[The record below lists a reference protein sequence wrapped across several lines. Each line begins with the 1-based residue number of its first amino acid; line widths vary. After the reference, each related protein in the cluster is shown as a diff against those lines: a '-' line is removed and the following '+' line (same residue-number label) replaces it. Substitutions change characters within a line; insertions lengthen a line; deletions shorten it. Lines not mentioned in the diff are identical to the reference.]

1 MLRLS
6 TQTKTQQSQEPV
18 LSNLDD
24 KAKEHGHERLAD
36 FIRHNQATIIDEWV
50 GFAGTR
56 SPASDGM
63 SRLALKDHIVD
74 ILSFVAADL
83 ETAQTLSEQVD
94 KSHGMNDG
102 AGPFRHTAA
111 EVHAALRLADGFDI
125 DQMVSEYRAL
135 RASVVKQWVAG
146 HKTLAS
152 TDVADLTRFNE
163 AIDQAV
169 TESVAHYTKT
179 IDNSRNL
186 FLGILGHDL
195 RNPIGAAS
203 MAAQRMERWGTTDPK
218 QAKVVSELVRTT
230 ERATR
235 ILNDLLDLTRSSFG
249 TDIPVVK
256 GKTDIAK
263 LCETIADELRSID
276 ETQLVRVEHEGD
288 PVGFWDT
295 ARMGQVLSNLMSNAI
310 QYSDTRSPV
319 TVTISGNDPDT
330 VTVKV
335 HNLGP
340 PIPAEN
346 QRSIF
351 QSGMRAHVNDP
362 GDHTHLGL
370 GLYIARLIV
379 EAHGGE
385 IAVTSDERRGTTFT
399 VQLPRA

>member
-1 MLRLS
+1 
-6 TQTKTQQSQEPV
+6 
-18 LSNLDD
+18 LSNLSD
-24 KAKEHGHERLAD
+24 KAKERGHERLAD
-36 FIRHNQATIIDEWV
+36 FIRQNHATIIEEWV
-50 GFAGTR
+50 RFAGTR

-63 SRLALKDHIVD
+63 SKLALKDHIVD
-74 ILSFVAADL
+74 ILDFVAMDL
-83 ETAQTLSEQVD
+83 ESAQTPREQVD
-94 KSHGMNDG
+94 KSHGMSDG

-146 HKTLAS
+146 HETLAS
-152 TDVADLTRFNE
+152 TDVDDLTRFNE

-203 MAAQRMERWGTTDPK
+203 MAAQRMERWGMTDPK
-218 QAKVVSELVRTT
+218 QAKVVSELVKTT
-230 ERATR
+230 ERATH

-249 TDIPVVK
+249 TDIPIARAK
-256 GKTDIAK
+256 IDMAK
-263 LCETIADELRSID
+263 LCQMIADELLSIN
-276 ETQLVRVEHEGD
+276 ETLLIKVEHDGD
-288 PVGFWDT
+288 PVGFWDE
-295 ARMGQVLSNLMSNAI
+295 ARIGQVLSNLMGNAI
-310 QYSDTRSPV
+310 QYSDPGSPV

-330 VTVKV
+330 VTLSV

-340 PIPAEN
+340 AIPVEN
-346 QRSIF
+346 QRAIF
-351 QSGMRAHVNDP
+351 QSGMRGQVNDP
-362 GDHTHLGL
+362 GEHTHLGL

-379 EAHGGE
+379 EAHGGK
-385 IAVTSDERRGTTFT
+385 IAVTSDKKRGTTFT

>member
-1 MLRLS
+1 MS
-6 TQTKTQQSQEPV
+6 KPNDNV
-18 LSNLDD
+18 
-24 KAKEHGHERLAD
+24 KERDHARLAD
-36 FIRHNQATIIDEWV
+36 FIRQNQAAIIDEWIQ
-50 GFAGTR
+50 FAGTR

-63 SRLALKDHIVD
+63 SKLALKDHIVD
-74 ILSFVAADL
+74 ILNFVAADL
-83 ETAQTLSEQVD
+83 ASAQTPHEQVD
-94 KSHGMNDG
+94 KSHGLSDG

-152 TDVADLTRFNE
+152 TDIDDLTRFNE
-163 AIDQAV
+163 SIDQAV

-203 MAAQRMERWGTTDPK
+203 MAAQRMERWGTSDPK

-249 TDIPVVK
+249 TDIPITK
-256 GKTDIAK
+256 AKSDIAK
-263 LCETIADELRSID
+263 LCQTIADELRSIN
-276 ETQLVRVEHEGD
+276 EAQVVKVELEGD
-288 PVGFWDT
+288 PVGFWDA
-295 ARMGQVLSNLMSNAI
+295 ARMGQVLSNLMGNAI
-310 QYSDTRSPV
+310 QYSDSCSPV
-319 TVTISGNDPDT
+319 TVAIAGNDPDA
-330 VTVKV
+330 VTLSV
-335 HNLGP
+335 HNFGP
-340 PIPAEN
+340 TIPVEN
-346 QRSIF
+346 QRAIF
-351 QSGMRAHVNDP
+351 ESGIRGQVNDP
-362 GDHTHLGL
+362 GGHTHLGL
-370 GLYIARLIV
+370 GLYIARLII
-379 EAHGGE
+379 EAHGGK
-385 IAVTSDERRGTTFT
+385 ISVTSDEKKGTTFT

>member
-1 MLRLS
+1 M
-6 TQTKTQQSQEPV
+6 
-18 LSNLDD
+18 SNCDD

-36 FIRHNQATIIDEWV
+36 FIRHNQAAIIDEWV
-50 GFAGTR
+50 QFARTR

-63 SRLALKDHIVD
+63 SKLALEDHIVD

-83 ETAQTLSEQVD
+83 ESAQTPREQVD
-94 KSHGMNDG
+94 KSHGMSDG
-102 AGPFRHTAA
+102 AGLFRHTAA
-111 EVHAALRLADGFDI
+111 ELHAALRLADGFDI

-152 TDVADLTRFNE
+152 TDVDDLTRFNE

-195 RNPIGAAS
+195 GNPIGAAS
-203 MAAQRMERWGTTDPK
+203 MAAQRMERWVTTDPK
-218 QAKVVSELVRTT
+218 QAKMVSELVRTT

-249 TDIPVVK
+249 TDIPIAK
-256 GKTDIAK
+256 AKTDMAK
-263 LCETIADELRSID
+263 LCQAIADELRSVN
-276 ETQLVRVEHEGD
+276 ETQVVKVEHEGD
-288 PVGFWDT
+288 PVGFWDA
-295 ARMGQVLSNLMSNAI
+295 ARMGQVLSNLMGNAI
-310 QYSDTRSPV
+310 QYSDSCSPV
-319 TVTISGNDPDT
+319 TVTISGTEPDT
-330 VTVKV
+330 VTLNV

-340 PIPAEN
+340 PIPIEN
-346 QRSIF
+346 QRAIF
-351 QSGMRAHVNDP
+351 QSGMRGQVNDP
-362 GDHTHLGL
+362 GEHTHLGL

-385 IAVTSDERRGTTFT
+385 IAVTSDEKRGTTFT